1 MTDER
6 IWDKSIK
13 GLIWNN
19 KECSDLEDLKTYRKE
34 LDRLDDTKAYKQDDF
49 THHTDIW
56 KREKKLTLRVFLEWI
71 LVTHPFHDI
80 MEGNLKGR
88 VHKKGVLFMNEFMK
102 KHPSKN
108 GIPTVIR
115 GLGKKAY
122 LQCIKHF
129 ALHSEEE
136 KEVIKHIMID
146 EVLEYSKKL

>member
-19 KECSDLEDLKTYRKE
+19 KECEDLDEWWKDHD
-34 LDRLDDTKAYKQDDF
+34 LDKLDDTKAYKQDDF
-49 THHTDIW
+49 TNHTDVW

-71 LVTHPFHDI
+71 LVTHPFHDV

-102 KHPSKN
+102 KYPSKN
-108 GIPTVIR
+108 GVPTVIKE
-115 GLGKKAY
+115 LGKKAY

-129 ALHSEEE
+129 ALYTEEE
-136 KEVIKHIMID
+136 KEVVKHIMID

>member
-19 KECSDLEDLKTYRKE
+19 KECSDLDEWWKDHDLDK
-34 LDRLDDTKAYKQDDF
+34 LDDTKAYKQDDF
-49 THHTDIW
+49 AHHTDIW

-71 LVTHPFHDI
+71 LVTHPFHDV

-102 KHPSKN
+102 KYPSKN
-108 GIPTVIR
+108 GIPTVIKE
-115 GLGKKAY
+115 LGKKAY